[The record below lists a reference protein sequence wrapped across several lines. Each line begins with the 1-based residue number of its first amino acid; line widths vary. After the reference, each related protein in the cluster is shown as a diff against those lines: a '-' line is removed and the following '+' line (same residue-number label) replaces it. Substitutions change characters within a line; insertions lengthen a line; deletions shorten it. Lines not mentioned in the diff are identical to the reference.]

1 MRRRQG
7 GGCLSSDAEPLKEN
21 GNGLRRFPGTN
32 ENHGFRQFHAWHR
45 KGRAETR
52 GGRGLVP
59 DPLYGRRM
67 ATAAPFV
74 SQSQPS
80 AVDAYLQQLAPGSRR
95 VMASSLALIADALS
109 GGSASAADF
118 PWGKATY
125 GDAVRLRE
133 WLTRGYAPATAAR
146 HLCAWR
152 CVLREAWRLGQMPT
166 DAYLRARD
174 VRAPRR
180 GEQCRGR
187 LLRVDE
193 VAALLDV
200 QDPSVWD
207 VRDSAMVAVLCGCGL
222 RRAELLGLDREDL
235 DLASGAISVRHAK
248 GGRLR
253 DLVLPVR
260 LQGLLRSWLALR
272 GDGPGALFNPL
283 GATGRVL
290 DRRMSAA
297 GIVWAL
303 NRLASRQGVP
313 TFGPHSLRRFYATE
327 LVERGVDLLTVQ
339 RLMGHAN
346 LSTLRVYLLR
356 VNAAPAQADGLW
368 EELAPRRLRVSL
380 EAA

>member
-1 MRRRQG
+1 
-7 GGCLSSDAEPLKEN
+7 
-21 GNGLRRFPGTN
+21 
-32 ENHGFRQFHAWHR
+32 
-45 KGRAETR
+45 
-52 GGRGLVP
+52 
-59 DPLYGRRM
+59 M
-67 ATAAPFV
+67 ATAAPFA
-74 SQSQPS
+74 SQGQPS

-95 VMASSLALIADALS
+95 VMASSLELIADALS
-109 GGSASAADF
+109 GGRASAADF

-125 GDAVRLRE
+125 ADAVRLRE

-152 CVLREAWRLGQMPT
+152 CVLREAWRLQQMPT

-180 GEQCRGR
+180 GEQRRGR

-193 VAALLDV
+193 VAALLNV

-207 VRDSAMVAVLCGCGL
+207 VRDSAMVAILCGCGL
-222 RRAELLGLDREDL
+222 RRAELRGLDREDL

-248 GGRLR
+248 GGRPR
-253 DLVLPVR
+253 DLVLPAR
-260 LQGLLRSWLALR
+260 LQGLLKSWLAIR
-272 GDGPGALFNPL
+272 DDGPGALFNPL

-290 DRRMSAA
+290 DRRISAA

-303 NRLASRQGVP
+303 NRLASSQGVP

-346 LSTLRVYLLR
+346 LSTLKVYLLR
-356 VNAAPAQADGLW
+356 LNTAPAQADGVW
-368 EELAPRRLRVSL
+368 EELAPTRLRVSL

>member
-1 MRRRQG
+1 M
-7 GGCLSSDAEPLKEN
+7 A
-21 GNGLRRFPGTN
+21 GT
-32 ENHGFRQFHAWHR
+32 HPF
-45 KGRAETR
+45 
-52 GGRGLVP
+52 
-59 DPLYGRRM
+59 
-67 ATAAPFV
+67 AAPDAPDAV
-74 SQSQPS
+74 S
-80 AVDAYLQQLAPGSRR
+80 AYLQQLAPGSRR
-95 VMASSLALIADALS
+95 VMAGSLELIADALS
-109 GGSASAADF
+109 QGQVSAADY
-118 PWGKATY
+118 PWGGATY
-125 GDAVRLRE
+125 ADAVRLRA
-133 WLTRGYAPATAAR
+133 WLARGCAPATAAR

-180 GEQCRGR
+180 GEQRRGR

-200 QDPSVWD
+200 AEPSAWD
-207 VRDSAMVAVLCGCGL
+207 TRDIAMVAVLCGCGL
-222 RRAELLGLDREDL
+222 RRAELGGLDLEHV
-235 DLASGAISVRHAK
+235 DLATGAISVRHAK
-248 GGRLR
+248 GGRPR
-253 DLVLPVR
+253 DLVLPAR

-272 GDGPGALFNPL
+272 GDAPGALFCPL

-290 DRRMSAA
+290 DRRISAA

-368 EELAPRRLRVSL
+368 DALAPAGPRVSHR
-380 EAA
+380 AA